1 MRACGGED
9 PATHQRGE
17 NDTGRYRNQRKTPR
31 GAPHGWLFAISGWI
45 SRGVR
50 QGSQWRAKLLA
61 GKLAQRV
68 SAPGAR
74 LILTG
79 LLYVVTHRI
88 GSNSSVYFTLMPSA
102 LSTVSTCSA

>member
-1 MRACGGED
+1 MRARDSEES
-9 PATHQRGE
+9 ATHQHGE
-17 NDTGRYRNQRKTPR
+17 DDASRYRNQRKTP
-31 GAPHGWLFAISGWI
+31 GDATYGWLFAISRWS

-50 QGSQWRAKLLA
+50 QGSQRRSKLLA

-68 SAPGAR
+68 STPGAR

-88 GSNSSVYFTLMPSA
+88 GSNSSVHFTLMPSA
-102 LSTVSTCSA
+102 LSTVSTRGA